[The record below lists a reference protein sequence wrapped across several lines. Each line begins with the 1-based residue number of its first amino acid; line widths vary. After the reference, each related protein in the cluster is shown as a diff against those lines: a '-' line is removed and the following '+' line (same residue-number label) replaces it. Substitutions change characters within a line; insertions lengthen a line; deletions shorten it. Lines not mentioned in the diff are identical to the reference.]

1 MVHLQ
6 IDLST
11 VTTKATM
18 AEALRFALNRNSGAN
33 PGILKVPFAKEQTPY
48 RCERVST

>member
-18 AEALRFALNRNSGAN
+18 AEALRFALKRRGSPA
-33 PGILKVPFAKEQTPY
+33 LEDSTRSSTPK
-48 RCERVST
+48 

>member
-6 IDLST
+6 IDLSA

-18 AEALRFALNRNSGAN
+18 AEALRFAMKRSGRATSGN
-33 PGILKVPFAKEQTPY
+33 LKDPASKD
-48 RCERVST
+48 